1 MRIHLPFQHRDLLVR
16 RGEYRGQRPHHRCAP
31 GRHLRRLSQ
40 LRRSQRGPDG
50 GGRPGDVAAPGPL
63 VPRRGQGAAPPPGL
77 GDPRWPAVLR
87 GPPKVS
93 SIAILLLRRMAADR
107 ETIDLSVSPQ

>member
-1 MRIHLPFQHRDLLVR
+1 MRIHLPFQHRDLLAR
-16 RGEYRGQRPHHRCAP
+16 RGEYRGQRPHHCCAP

-63 VPRRGQGAAPPPGL
+63 APRRGQGAAPPPGL
-77 GDPRWPAVLR
+77 GTLGGRPSFA
-87 GPPKVS
+87 GPPAAS